1 MSNTRGRRPVFLSVI
16 PVIGCLFALLG
27 FAADAAAGPRQ
38 HWFETFKRSADDRDL
53 YRFLYALPKGGDLH
67 NHLTGSNFS
76 EWWYELATDKALNG
90 GYEYYTRVRIDN
102 CVGYG
107 QDMFGFA
114 PYLLYFRNLQ
124 ASSYQKLSECEQGE
138 YKKISA
144 LNAAEKAAWMDSLRL
159 DKQHEGREEF
169 FQTHWQ
175 RLNELGRNPYINAE
189 MLVKNMQAFAREG
202 LTYLETMEGTRFY
215 TRPDGSTFAPDE
227 VADIFRQR
235 LAEPDAVATGVTAR
249 MQYYLLRFID
259 NAEEDLEWIYRFV
272 DANRDL
278 FVGINMVG
286 REDNDKGHPRR
297 FLPTLRKLRRDIP
310 GVPLAIHAGEVDE
323 PNHHVRDTLL
333 LGATRIGHGVNLID
347 DPDTLLLMR
356 NSDYLVEINLISN
369 LLLEYVDDYREHP
382 FPEYLRMGIPVA
394 LSTDDRGMWDSN
406 MTDEYFVA
414 VKEFNLS
421 WKELTSLAHNSL
433 KHSFVD
439 DETKQELL
447 QDYARRLER
456 FQKRFQRSGMQG
468 LSDVVPRSH
477 SFICQQYA
485 LCDFSSPVMA
495 AH

>member
-1 MSNTRGRRPVFLSVI
+1 MTTTKRYKSVTLRAWI
-16 PVIGCLFALLG
+16 FCASVLAGIVSP
-27 FAADAAAGPRQ
+27 AAAAAEN
-38 HWFETFKRSADDRDL
+38 WFETFKASADDRDL

-76 EWWYELATDKALNG
+76 EWWYELATNKTLNG
-90 GYEYYTRVRIDN
+90 GYEYYTRVRINN

-124 ASSYQKLSECEQGE
+124 ASSYAALSDCEKSE
-138 YKKISA
+138 YKKIDA
-144 LNAAEKAAWMDSLRL
+144 LDAREKAAWMDSLRL
-159 DKQHEGREEF
+159 DKKHEGREEF

-175 RLNELGRNPYINAE
+175 RLNDLGRNPYINAE

-215 TRPDGSTFAPDE
+215 SRPDGSPFTPDE
-227 VADIFRQR
+227 VAGIFRKR

-249 MQYYLLRFID
+249 MQYYLLRFIE

-272 DANRDL
+272 DQNRDL

-286 REDNDKGHPRR
+286 REDNDKGHPLR

-333 LGATRIGHGVNLID
+333 LGASRIGHGVNLIS
-347 DPDTLLLMR
+347 DPDTMLLMR
-356 NSDYLVEINLISN
+356 NSEHLVEINLISN
-369 LLLEYVDDYREHP
+369 LLLNYVGDYSQHP

-421 WKELTSLAHNSL
+421 WEELTALARNSL
-433 KHSFVD
+433 QHSFTD
-439 DETKQELL
+439 AATKQKLL
-447 QDYARRLER
+447 RDYEARLARFESR
-456 FQKRFQRSGMQG
+456 FQKRGMAALG
-468 LSDVVPRSH
+468 DVVPRSH
-477 SFICQQYA
+477 GFTCRQYN
-485 LCDFSSPVMA
+485 LCEFSTPAVA
-495 AH
+495 GN